1 MTIFKAIILGIIQG
15 VAEFLPI
22 SSSAHLIIFPYLFGW
37 EESSL
42 AFDVALHFGTMMA
55 VLVIFFKDWWNLFI
69 GAIKDIKNK
78 KKTTNGKM
86 FWYLVVATIPA
97 AIVGFLL
104 DDVIENVI
112 RNNIWLIASAL
123 AIMGMLIYL
132 GDKWATHHYKKE
144 KKFEDITLK
153 EALIIGISQA
163 FAVIPGFSRSGT
175 TILAGRLQGI
185 SKEAITKFT
194 FLLSVPV
201 ICGATVLKVTDLA
214 LTKEVIVGI
223 ISSFAM
229 GIIAIKFLLNYI
241 KKHDFSV
248 FAFYRV
254 ILALVVFIKLIF
266 FKQDINSLLIQY
278 SGSTEAW

>member
-1 MTIFKAIILGIIQG
+1 MSIFRAIILGIIQG
-15 VAEFLPI
+15 IAEFLPI
-22 SSSAHLIIFPYLFGW
+22 SSSAHLILFPYLFGW

-55 VLVIFFKDWWNLFI
+55 VLVVFFKDWWVLFT
-69 GAIKDIKNK
+69 GAVKGIVK
-78 KKTTNGKM
+78 KEKSTNGRI

-97 AIVGFLL
+97 ALSGLLL
-104 DDVIENVI
+104 DDIVENVI
-112 RNNIWLIASAL
+112 RNKIWIIAIAL
-123 AIMGMLIYL
+123 AVMGLLIFL
-132 GDKWATHHYKKE
+132 GDKWASKHYKKE
-144 KKFEDITLK
+144 TKFEDITLK
-153 EALIIGISQA
+153 QSFLVGISQA

-175 TILAGRLQGI
+175 TILAGRLMGL

-201 ICGATVLKVTDLA
+201 ISGATILKVGDLN
-214 LTKEVIVGI
+214 LTKEVIIGI

-229 GIIAIKFLLNYI
+229 GIISIKFLLSYI

-254 ILALVVFIKLIF
+254 ILAIIVLVKLIF
-266 FKQDINSLLIQY
+266 F
-278 SGSTEAW
+278 

>member
-1 MTIFKAIILGIIQG
+1 MSVFKAIILGIIQG
-15 VAEFLPI
+15 IAEFLPI
-22 SSSAHLIIFPYLFGW
+22 SSSAHLIIFPYLLGW
-37 EESSL
+37 EESGL

-69 GAIKDIKNK
+69 GAVKDVKDK
-78 KKTTNGKM
+78 KKSTDGKM

-97 AIVGFLL
+97 ALAGLLL
-104 DDVIENVI
+104 DDIIENVI
-112 RNNIWLIASAL
+112 RNNIWVIAIAL
-123 AIMGMLIYL
+123 AVMGTLIFL
-132 GDKWATHHYKKE
+132 GDKWANKHYKKE
-144 KKFEDITLK
+144 TKFEDISLK
-153 EALIIGISQA
+153 QALIVGISQA

-175 TILAGRLQGI
+175 TILAGRLLGI
-185 SKEAITKFT
+185 SKEGITKFT

-201 ICGATVLKVTDLA
+201 ICGATILKVGDLEI
-214 LTKEVIVGI
+214 TKEVIIGI

-254 ILALVVFIKLIF
+254 ILAVIVLVKLIF
-266 FKQDINSLLIQY
+266 F
-278 SGSTEAW
+278 

>member
-1 MTIFKAIILGIIQG
+1 MTIFRAIILGIIQG
-15 VAEFLPI
+15 IAEFLPI

-37 EESSL
+37 EESGL

-55 VLVIFFKDWWNLFI
+55 VLLIFFKDWWNLFV
-69 GAIKDIKNK
+69 GAIKDVKEK

-86 FWYLVVATIPA
+86 FWYLIIATIPA
-97 AIVGFLL
+97 ALAGVLL
-104 DDVIENVI
+104 DNVIEDVI
-112 RNNIWLIASAL
+112 RNKVWIIALAL
-123 AIMGMLIYL
+123 AIMGLLIYV
-132 GDKWATHHYKKE
+132 GDKWASKHYKKE
-144 KKFEDITLK
+144 TEFEDITLK
-153 EALIIGISQA
+153 QALIVGISQA

-201 ICGATVLKVTDLA
+201 ICGATILKVGDLA

-223 ISSFAM
+223 ITSFAT
-229 GIIAIKFLLNYI
+229 GIIAIKFLLRYI
-241 KKHDFSV
+241 KKHDFSI

-254 ILALVVFIKLIF
+254 ILAIIVLVKLIIF
-266 FKQDINSLLIQY
+266 
-278 SGSTEAW
+278 